1 MSFTSLKLIRVLTR
15 SPNVH
20 TVSFQLPSAK
30 YLFCSNLIVGV
41 LLYRKFLPWIYIL
54 RCIYLFECQERERI
68 LVVWSVVVSRS
79 ECQNLSL
86 VCGCSLAITYQL
98 NCHGN
103 LNVID
108 FKQTA
113 STLNVSAGELKTKH
127 EGVISGN
134 HISLVRFTPVFK
146 SWKVGSCLRNG
157 KQSHFLRFSSCIA
170 INFVT

>member
-1 MSFTSLKLIRVLTR
+1 MSFTSLKLIRVLTQ

-20 TVSFQLPSAK
+20 TVSFQLPWAK

-41 LLYRKFLPWIYIL
+41 LLYHKFLPWIYIL
-54 RCIYLFECQERERI
+54 RSIYLFECQERESKHERI
-68 LVVWSVVVSRS
+68 LVVWSVGVSRS
-79 ECQNLSL
+79 VCQNLSL

-98 NCHGN
+98 NCQGN

-134 HISLVRFTPVFK
+134 HISLVKVYTCFQKLKSRFMSQK
-146 SWKVGSCLRNG
+146 W
-157 KQSHFLRFSSCIA
+157 
-170 INFVT
+170 